1 MAGGRDRQDAWEG
14 YGKAWSIIGT
24 LLAGLA
30 VWGALGFLVDR
41 LTGLHGVFLAVGLS
55 SFLILIGVVGGL
67 YAVLTQ
73 TTSWFA
79 PKAFGG
85 GLLALIPVAFYEAYL
100 ARRGRVAELI
110 VDADRAATAARSASA
125 PKEPA

>member
-41 LTGLHGVFLAVGLS
+41 LTGLHGVFLAVGL
-55 SFLILIGVVGGL
+55 VVG
-67 YAVLTQ
+67 AI
-73 TTSWFA
+73 
-79 PKAFGG
+79 GG
-85 GLLALIPVAFYEAYL
+85 VYL
-100 ARRGRVAELI
+100 VVMRYGREN
-110 VDADRAATAARSASA
+110 R
-125 PKEPA
+125 